1 MVFFDASKAFDT
13 VPHLALLH
21 KLSELGLDPY
31 LLRWIRSY
39 LSGRYQFVSIDGF
52 KSHTLP
58 VVSGVPQG
66 SVLGP
71 LLFIS
76 YINDVATTILPN
88 SEVNMF
94 ADDIALYRIIRSVS
108 DYTNLQNDINS
119 ISSCI
124 KHKHLQFNASKCRL
138 MFITKK
144 KANSLPPP
152 PLILDGTVLSQV
164 SSYKYLG
171 VTFTSNLS

>member
-1 MVFFDASKAFDT
+1 MHAC
-13 VPHLALLH
+13 
-21 KLSELGLDPY
+21 
-31 LLRWIRSY
+31 
-39 LSGRYQFVSIDGF
+39 
-52 KSHTLP
+52 
-58 VVSGVPQG
+58 
-66 SVLGP
+66 
-71 LLFIS
+71 
-76 YINDVATTILPN
+76 INDVATTILPD

-144 KANSLPPP
+144 KTNSLPPP

-171 VTFTSNLS
+171 VTFTSNLSWTPHITNCCNKTRRLIELLYRRFYQYSNSSSTLR